1 MVYLLIP
8 QSPEQHWVVVLLAC
22 EAGACIAASPFF
34 GYVADQS
41 KSRQLPFLGGL
52 VLLATSMIILTVAR
66 STSVYII
73 GRLLQGASTA
83 MVDVAGTALV
93 VDTVAAGALGK
104 MLGYLGAAT
113 SLGFACGPLA
123 GGVVYHAAGYY
134 AVFGL
139 AFAIIALDL
148 LLRLAMIDPRT
159 AQRWKGKALA
169 SQETP
174 LLAQSPVH
182 ALWSS
187 ERGHGEFYTF
197 STLLE
202 QPRILIALWGTVVQ
216 ASVIAAFDTVC
227 FSSCHN
233 TYIIR
238 LTECR
243 RRCLYTWRKSL
254 VGIHLEL
261 V

>member
-1 MVYLLIP
+1 
-8 QSPEQHWVVVLLAC
+8 
-22 EAGACIAASPFF
+22 
-34 GYVADQS
+34 
-41 KSRQLPFLGGL
+41 
-52 VLLATSMIILTVAR
+52 
-66 STSVYII
+66 
-73 GRLLQGASTA
+73 